1 MMESKELI
9 AKAQRLVNEIEDRN
23 QLLYQWLEL
32 IEEVGHWER
41 LYEKSF
47 FEPMN
52 YGDVIG
58 IINGYARANGVN
70 VGDGDE

>member
-1 MMESKELI
+1 MESKTLI
-9 AKAQRLVNEIEDRN
+9 AKTQRLVNEIEDRN

-32 IEEVGHWER
+32 IEEIGHWER

-52 YGDVIG
+52 YGDVVG
-58 IINGYARANGVN
+58 IIDGYARANGVN
-70 VGDGDE
+70 VGDSDE

>member
-1 MMESKELI
+1 MQPKHLI
-9 AKAQRLVNEIEDRN
+9 AKTQRLVNEIEDRN

-70 VGDGDE
+70 VGDSDE

>member
-1 MMESKELI
+1 MKSRELI
-9 AKAQRLVNEIEDRN
+9 AKTQRLVNEIEDRN

-41 LYEKSF
+41 LYGKSF

-58 IINGYARANGVN
+58 IINGYARANVVN
-70 VGDGDE
+70 VGDSDE

>member
-1 MMESKELI
+1 MKPRELI
-9 AKAQRLVNEIEDRN
+9 AKTQRLVNEIEDRN

-47 FEPMN
+47 FEPIN
-52 YGDVIG
+52 YGEVIG
-58 IINGYARANGVN
+58 IIDGYARANGVN
-70 VGDGDE
+70 VGDSDE

>member
-1 MMESKELI
+1 MQPKHLI
-9 AKAQRLVNEIEDRN
+9 AKTQRLVNEIEDRN

-58 IINGYARANGVN
+58 IINGYARANVVN
-70 VGDGDE
+70 VGDSDE

>member
-1 MMESKELI
+1 MQPKHLI
-9 AKAQRLVNEIEDRN
+9 AKTQRLVNEIEDRN

-58 IINGYARANGVN
+58 IINGYARANGGN
-70 VGDGDE
+70 VGDSDE